1 MQNVQRQ
8 GEIYRAPEGV
18 PTWSTAAPSEV
29 GIDAGRLDL
38 AFEFA
43 RDNES
48 DSLLVLRY
56 GKLVQEGY
64 WNGKSARS
72 VQQTLSGTK
81 SVFALLTGR
90 LIERGI
96 LTRLEQPLC
105 EVIVELPDRLRQV
118 TFENIMA
125 MQSGVANS
133 PEIEELGGTGETQL
147 EIALGR
153 EIEAEPFTKYY
164 YNNAMYR
171 LLFTAVER
179 ASGRSL
185 EELTRDEVFG
195 PLGFD
200 GAYWLKLYAVDEA
213 REVFR
218 GYQSICMTPRDFAK
232 SSQVILDRGR
242 WRGQRYLPE
251 SFISRLTTVARA
263 EANPSFGLFH
273 HLNAGS
279 YYRQRL
285 VPERIDRK
293 LVPGA
298 PDDTFLMFGAG
309 GQITVGIP
317 SLDMVLVR
325 TGDGVSLYEAQ
336 NTVAT
341 LVKLLVDTVQ
351 REHG

>member
-1 MQNVQRQ
+1 MPNVQRQ
-8 GEIYRAPEGV
+8 GEIYRAPEDV
-18 PTWSTAAPSEV
+18 PTWSTATSSEV
-29 GIDAGRLDL
+29 GLDAGQLDL

-43 RDNES
+43 RDNLS
-48 DSLLVLRY
+48 DSLLVFRY
-56 GKLVQEGY
+56 GKLIRESY
-64 WNGKSARS
+64 WNGKSASS
-72 VQQTLSGTK
+72 VQQTYSGTK
-81 SVFALLTGR
+81 SVFALLIGR

-96 LTRLEQPLC
+96 LSRLEQPLC
-105 EVIVELPDRLRQV
+105 ELIVELPDRLRQV
-118 TFENIMA
+118 TFENILA

-147 EIALGR
+147 DIALGR

-185 EELTRDEVFG
+185 EELTRDEVFV

-200 GAYWLKLYAVDEA
+200 GAYWVKLYTVDEA
-213 REVFR
+213 REIFR

-232 SSQVILDRGR
+232 SSQVILDRGQWQGR
-242 WRGQRYLPE
+242 RYLSE
-251 SFISRLTTVARA
+251 SFISRLTTVVSG

-279 YYRQRL
+279 YYRERL
-285 VPERIDRK
+285 VPNRIDRK
-293 LVPGA
+293 LLPYA
-298 PDDTFLMFGAG
+298 PDDAFLMFGVG
-309 GQITVGIP
+309 GQVTVGIP
-317 SLDMVLVR
+317 SLDLVLVR
-325 TGDGVSLYEAQ
+325 TGDGVSLYDAQ

-341 LVKLLVDTVQ
+341 LVKLLVDAV
-351 REHG
+351 RRAHG

>member
-1 MQNVQRQ
+1 MPNVLRH
-8 GEIYRAPEGV
+8 GEAYRVPERAP
-18 PTWSTAAPSEV
+18 TWPTAAPSEV
-29 GIDAGRLDL
+29 GIDPERLER
-38 AFEFA
+38 ASEFA
-43 RDNES
+43 RENQS
-48 DSLLVLRY
+48 DSLVVLRY
-56 GKLVQEGY
+56 GKLVREDY

-72 VQQTLSGTK
+72 VQQTYSGTK
-81 SVFALLTGR
+81 SVFALLIGR

-96 LTRLEQPLC
+96 LSGLEQPLC
-105 EVIVELPDRLRQV
+105 ELIAELPGRLRQV

-133 PEIEELGGTGETQL
+133 PEIEELGGTGQTQL

-185 EELTRDEVFG
+185 EELTRDEVFV

-200 GAYWLKLYAVDEA
+200 GAYWLKLYGVDEE
-213 REVFR
+213 REIFR

-242 WRGQRYLPE
+242 WRGQRYLSE
-251 SFISRLTTVARA
+251 SFISRLTSVVGAD
-263 EANPSFGLFH
+263 ENPSFGLFH

-279 YYRQRL
+279 YYRERL

-298 PDDTFLMFGAG
+298 PDDTFLMFGVG
-309 GQITVGIP
+309 GQVTVGIP
-317 SLDMVLVR
+317 SLDLVLVR
-325 TGDGVSLYEAQ
+325 TGDGVALYEAQ

-341 LVKLLVDTVQ
+341 LVKLLVDAVQ
-351 REHG
+351 R